1 MSFKEKL
8 LEEWESTQALL
19 TEMDPHDDKDA
30 YRACADRLG
39 AIERQIADLE
49 KAENDL
55 DFREAVEDEAARA
68 RIEEQKTG
76 KKNRIIGFVLDGVK
90 IVVPVASAFIFGC
103 ISMKWEDEKI
113 NSTTAGKAA
122 WRDILKFK

>member
-8 LEEWESTQALL
+8 LEEWESTQELMNELHPEKDEKAYKACAERMRDIEKQL
-19 TEMDPHDDKDA
+19 TE
-30 YRACADRLG
+30 
-39 AIERQIADLE
+39 LE
-49 KAENDL
+49 KSEAEI
-55 DFREAVEDEAARA
+55 DFRAAEIDMEAEAKKEDKKTDKKK
-68 RIEEQKTG
+68 RIVSY
-76 KKNRIIGFVLDGVK
+76 ILDGAK

>member
-8 LEEWESTQALL
+8 LEEWESTQGLL
-19 TEMDPHDDKDA
+19 SEMDPHEDKDA